1 MATISQHS
9 SQPERLAEKNHD
21 ASPGGVSP
29 MNSFKRL
36 LVVSD
41 SSPYPPT
48 NGSKL
53 RFWGNLRSLAANGH
67 EVDLLYFGNPEEADR
82 PPQELVRICRHV
94 EVVPHVQS
102 SLSTDKS
109 VWPRLKALL
118 SAYPY
123 GVARSRSESMS
134 ARVAALIRENRVD
147 AVLCEES
154 YQLQNIPRP
163 CPVPLIVDNHNAE
176 YVLFE
181 RYAKIE
187 SNLGRRT
194 YARIEARKMRRWEKA
209 ACARANLVLVCSGY
223 DKAVFEKL
231 HPRIPVVVVPNAIDV
246 DSYVPA
252 PESNQRRLLYTGGM
266 DWYPNRDAVE
276 HFAFRILPQ
285 LKRLTGDIEFVVA
298 GRSTGH
304 AFHEQFSGIPEM
316 QFTGPVP
323 DMRVEIAK
331 AAVCIVPLRIGSGT
345 RLKILEAAAMGKPVV
360 SSSVGA
366 EGLEFID
373 GEEIV
378 IADTPGAFAQAVANL
393 LADAEYRRRI
403 GEAARRRVQQNY
415 SLDAMRRTLDQGMTE
430 LRARTGERAA
440 SLTIPN
446 R

>member
-1 MATISQHS
+1 MATISQYS
-9 SQPERLAEKNHD
+9 SQPERPAEKNREVC
-21 ASPGGVSP
+21 PGGVSP

-67 EVDLLYFGNPEEADR
+67 EIELLYFGTPEEVGR
-82 PPQELVRICRHV
+82 PPQELARVCRHV
-94 EVVPHVQS
+94 EIVPHGQS
-102 SLSTDKS
+102 SLSNDKS

-118 SAYPY
+118 SPYPY

-134 ARVAALIRENRVD
+134 ARVAALIQENRID
-147 AVLCEES
+147 AILCEES

-176 YVLFE
+176 YLLFE
-181 RYAKIE
+181 RYAEIE
-187 SNLGRRT
+187 PNPARRT
-194 YARIEARKMRRWEKA
+194 YARIEARKMRRWEKS
-209 ACARANLVLVCSGY
+209 ACARADLVLVCSGY

-231 HPRIPVVVVPNAIDV
+231 HPQIPVVVVPNAIDV

-252 PESNQRRLLYTGGM
+252 PESDRRRLLYTGGM

-298 GRSTGH
+298 GRSTGP
-304 AFHEQFSGIPEM
+304 AFHGQFSGIVEM
-316 QFTGPVP
+316 EFTGPVP

-366 EGLEFID
+366 EGLEFIH
-373 GEEIV
+373 GKEIV
-378 IADTPGAFAQAVANL
+378 IADTPGAFAQAVADL
-393 LADAEYRRRI
+393 LANAEKRRRI

-415 SLDAMRRTLDQGMTE
+415 SLDAMRRTLEQGMTE
-430 LRARTGERAA
+430 LRSRAGGRPA
-440 SLTIPN
+440 SATIPN